1 MKNIIRYT
9 ILGTLLLAGLLLTLS
24 AYADST
30 EKWRWTATAL
40 TVVDC
45 LQTHDIVESNDV
57 YERNPILGRHPSK
70 SKVNLVCAISLGL
83 QHGIG
88 QYVLTGKQRKGW
100 YMGFAV
106 VEGLAVTNNYLLG
119 LNMRF

>member
-1 MKNIIRYT
+1 MRNIIRLT

-24 AYADST
+24 TYADST

-70 SKVNLVCAISLGL
+70 GKVNLLCAVSLGL

-88 QYVLTGKQRKGW
+88 QRLKGKARKSW